1 MDILKIASETVE
13 RFNMINT
20 DDRVL
25 ISLSGG
31 PDSVFLTLFLC
42 GLSEK
47 SKIRLF
53 AFHLDHLTRNGD
65 SARDAEFVKSFCD
78 NLSIPLFTEKVDSVK
93 WCRERRMNFQEGAR
107 LLRKGFLD
115 KYASEK
121 QIDKIALAHNADD
134 VAETFIINLLRG
146 ANLKGI
152 SSISPY
158 SGKIIRPL
166 IYIYKKDIVSYLDN
180 NNISY
185 CTDYTNLKKDYLR
198 NKVRLL
204 LIPFIEDNFRKDV
217 KKKIIKIAQTAKEA
231 DEFIEKTSENIFRQM
246 LSENDDADYKKAETP
261 GFIKFKLDS
270 ILSLDEII
278 IKRIIL
284 SAIELLKGD
293 KRDTSERKINSILSM
308 IKKAKP
314 AVMQINRNLKIALT
328 GGYIY
333 FYNESHTDLKKII
346 ISQSGKYFLDKPI
359 KESGINIFDN
369 QDIEKLKSDETVFQK
384 DIKGHNIRFEFRIG
398 SYSDFDIEKFKSLPE
413 NEAVFDLS
421 EISFPLKLK
430 SWQPGDYFKPFGGKF
445 SKKLHDFFIDIKLPK
460 ECRMLVPVISDTEK
474 IIWVFPYRR
483 SDDARIKVTSGKIL
497 YLKIFIF

>member
-42 GLSEK
+42 ALSEK

-78 NLSIPLFTEKVDSVK
+78 NLSVPLFTEKVDSVK

-134 VAETFIINLLRG
+134 MAETFIINLLRG

-246 LSENDDADYKKAETP
+246 LSENDYADYKKTETP

-293 KRDTSERKINSILSM
+293 KRDTSER
-308 IKKAKP
+308 
-314 AVMQINRNLKIALT
+314 
-328 GGYIY
+328 
-333 FYNESHTDLKKII
+333 
-346 ISQSGKYFLDKPI
+346 
-359 KESGINIFDN
+359 
-369 QDIEKLKSDETVFQK
+369 
-384 DIKGHNIRFEFRIG
+384 
-398 SYSDFDIEKFKSLPE
+398 
-413 NEAVFDLS
+413 
-421 EISFPLKLK
+421 
-430 SWQPGDYFKPFGGKF
+430 
-445 SKKLHDFFIDIKLPK
+445 
-460 ECRMLVPVISDTEK
+460 
-474 IIWVFPYRR
+474 
-483 SDDARIKVTSGKIL
+483 
-497 YLKIFIF
+497 